1 MSGEIRGGFGG
12 LSGEPAVARF
22 GPFTLDPATRQLQRG
37 AEVVHL
43 TPKAFDLLTLLV
55 SEAPRVVA
63 KAEAHD
69 RLWPGTFVSDATL
82 VGLVKELRRALEDRD
97 QSAPIVRTAHG
108 VGYALALA
116 VDRAAGGA
124 TQVWHWID
132 VDGRRIRLVDGENVI
147 GRDPD
152 SRVWLDVASVSRR
165 HARILVRAGAA
176 LLEDLGSKNR
186 TTIGE
191 AVLSGQTGLRDGDR
205 IAIGPI
211 RLVYHTSSS
220 GMPTE
225 THADA

>member
-1 MSGEIRGGFGG
+1 MSGGIRGKIGG
-12 LSGEPAVARF
+12 ISGEPALARF
-22 GPFTLDPATRQLQRG
+22 GPFTLDPATRRVQRG

-43 TPKAFDLLTLLV
+43 TPKAFELLTLLV
-55 SEAPRVVA
+55 GEAPRVVA
-63 KAEAHD
+63 KAEVHD

-82 VGLVKELRRALEDRD
+82 VGLVKELRRVLDDRD
-97 QSAPIVRTAHG
+97 RSAPIVRTAHG
-108 VGYALALA
+108 VGYALAAA
-116 VDRAAGGA
+116 VDRGPGAA
-124 TQVWHWID
+124 TQAWHWID

-147 GRDPD
+147 GRDPA

-165 HARILVRAGAA
+165 HARIVVRAGAA

-191 AVLSGQTGLRDGDR
+191 AVLSGQTGLHDGDR
-205 IAIGPI
+205 ISIGPI

-225 THADA
+225 TVADA

>member
-1 MSGEIRGGFGG
+1 MSGETRGGFGG
-12 LSGEPAVARF
+12 VSGERAIARF

-55 SEAPRVVA
+55 GEAPRVVS

-82 VGLVKELRRALEDRD
+82 VGLVKELRRVLEDRD
-97 QSAPIVRTAHG
+97 RSAPIVRTAHG
-108 VGYALALA
+108 VGYALAAA
-116 VDRAAGGA
+116 VDRGPGTA

-132 VDGRRIRLVDGENVI
+132 VDGRRIRLLDGDNVI

-152 SRVWLDVASVSRR
+152 SRIWLDVASVSRR
-165 HARILVRAGAA
+165 HARIVVRAGAA

-191 AVLSGQTGLRDGDR
+191 AVLSGQTGLHDGDS
-205 IAIGPI
+205 ISIGPI
-211 RLVYHTSSS
+211 RLLYHTSSS

-225 THADA
+225 TQVEG